1 MKSHA
6 RHEDPAV
13 SGTRPRIAV
22 LGSFMQAC
30 CWEMDRLPRL
40 GETLRAR
47 GFVAEAAGKGLA
59 VAVGCHRL
67 GARVDLLMAVGNDA
81 PADHL
86 LSWLHGEGLDTR
98 RVLRCSQ
105 PSGHGAG
112 FIDANGDNQIVVHP
126 GANEALGP
134 DQVAAAEDGI
144 ASAALLYAQLEVP
157 LDTVRA
163 ALALAHAHGVL
174 AVLNP
179 SPWQTLPDDV
189 LACTDV
195 LVVNAGE
202 AQALLACPLPA
213 GRDERLRRIA
223 AALPTLWRRWSG
235 SWLVV
240 TLGDQGSAAW
250 HRDGTH
256 HVAAPIPILAV
267 KTIGAGDA
275 FSAGLCRAL
284 AGGRDMADALEAA
297 GACGA
302 WSVAH
307 PGILAS
313 LPDRDGLQAMLRTGA

>member
-1 MKSHA
+1 MSDAPPH
-6 RHEDPAV
+6 
-13 SGTRPRIAV
+13 IAV

-30 CWEMDRLPRL
+30 CWGMDRLPRL

-47 GFVAEAAGKGLA
+47 TFVAEPAGKGLS

-67 GARVDLLMAVGNDA
+67 GARVDLMMAIGNDA
-81 PADHL
+81 PADRVL
-86 LSWLHGEGLDTR
+86 AWLHDEGLDTR
-98 RVLRCSQ
+98 RVLRCDL

-112 FIDANGDNQIVVHP
+112 FVDASGDNQIVVHP

-134 DQVAAAEDGI
+134 DQVAAAASDI
-144 ASAALLYAQLEVP
+144 ASAELLYAQLEVP
-157 LDTVRA
+157 LDAVRA
-163 ALALAHAHGVL
+163 ALALARAHGVL

-179 SPWQTLPDDV
+179 SPWQALPDEV
-189 LACTDV
+189 LAGTDV

-202 AQALLACPLPA
+202 AQALLECPLP
-213 GRDERLRRIA
+213 GDRDERLRRVA
-223 AALPTLWRRWSG
+223 AALPALWRRWQG

-256 HVAAPIPILAV
+256 HAAAPIPTRAV

-275 FSAGLCRAL
+275 FSAGLCWAL
-284 AGGRDMADALEAA
+284 AGGQGMADALETA

-307 PGILAS
+307 AGILAS
-313 LPDRDGLQAMLRTGA
+313 LPDRAGLQAMLRTAA

>member
-1 MKSHA
+1 MSA
-6 RHEDPAV
+6 TP
-13 SGTRPRIAV
+13 PRIAV

-30 CWEMDRLPRL
+30 CWSVDRLPRP

-67 GARVDLLMAVGNDA
+67 GARVDLLMAIGNDT
-81 PADHL
+81 PADSL

-98 RVLRCSQ
+98 RILRCGQ

-112 FIDANGDNQIVVHP
+112 FIGADGDNQIVVHP

-134 DQVAAAEDGI
+134 DQIAAAEEDI

-163 ALALAHAHGVL
+163 ALARARAHGVL

-202 AQALLACPLPA
+202 AQVLLECALPA
-213 GRDERLRRIA
+213 GRDQRLRAIA
-223 AALPTLWRRWSG
+223 SALPALWRRWPG
-235 SWLVV
+235 NWLVV

-250 HRDGTH
+250 SRDGAH
-256 HVAAPIPILAV
+256 HVAAPIPTRIV

-284 AGGRDMADALEAA
+284 AGGRSMAAALETA
-297 GACGA
+297 GACAA
-302 WSVAH
+302 WSIAH

-313 LPDRDGLQAMLRTGA
+313 LPDRDGLRAMLRTGA

>member
-1 MKSHA
+1 MKGHP
-6 RHEDPAV
+6 RHQVPSLSDTP
-13 SGTRPRIAV
+13 PRIVV

-67 GARVDLLMAVGNDA
+67 GARVDLLMAIGNDA
-81 PADHL
+81 PADRL

-98 RVLRCSQ
+98 RVLRCGQ

-126 GANEALGP
+126 GANEALGT
-134 DQVAAAEDGI
+134 DQVAAAEGDI

-157 LDTVRA
+157 LDTVCA
-163 ALALAHAHGVL
+163 ALARARAHGIL
-174 AVLNP
+174 SVLNP
-179 SPWQTLPDDV
+179 SPWQALPDDL

-202 AQALLACPLPA
+202 AQSLLECPLPA
-213 GRDERLRRIA
+213 GRNERLRRIA
-223 AALPTLWRRWSG
+223 AALPMLWRRWPG

-256 HVAAPIPILAV
+256 HVAAPIPARAV

-275 FSAGLCRAL
+275 FSAGLCWAL
-284 AGGRDMADALEAA
+284 AGGRDMADALKTA

-307 PGILAS
+307 AGILAS
-313 LPDRDGLQAMLRTGA
+313 LPDHAGLQAMLRTGA